1 MSIGKY
7 EQNVGHS
14 GFLFLGNVGQI
25 RPIYYIAYALNLCA
39 KQREDREKKERG
51 TVQIFGQISRV
62 ILRKISRFLEKTGF
76 WYTNAKRSENGR
88 VKMWLR

>member
-1 MSIGKY
+1 MSIGKH
-7 EQNVGHS
+7 EQNVGHR

-39 KQREDREKKERG
+39 KQREDGEKMERG

-62 ILRKISRFLEKTGF
+62 ILRKISIFLRKRGV
-76 WYTNAKRSENGR
+76 WYANARRSE
-88 VKMWLR
+88 K